1 MNNIVTSLV
10 TRITIAMFAVV
21 LLSMST
27 IIYYWGFVVAPALKE
42 NEQSE
47 VELLISPYTQI
58 IESAVDKNDRQV
70 LDEVLN
76 RLSLLEDPTSHEP
89 IIVRIAVNLV
99 DGTVIE
105 RRNNS
110 PFVVK
115 PFRAETP
122 LFSPSTMNLLGSVTL
137 EYSDAYYQRLMIDVR
152 AEIAWALVVTVLLL
166 LFLQFWVRRLLQ
178 PLSELS
184 NTLSSTDFDKDVQ
197 IPEIDKKMTSEIG
210 QVWNAVQQLFI
221 RLKQRDQDVAEEH
234 RTAQM
239 ALEKKL
245 EAEAANYEKSQFL
258 ANMSHELRTPLNAI
272 IGYSEMLYED
282 AEERKDDTQ
291 IEDLSRIR
299 TAGRHLLS
307 LINDV
312 LDLSRIELGKTEL
325 YLEDVSLPE
334 LINQVVATVQP
345 LVITNNNNLIV
356 NCPETLGGVY
366 IDASKFRQTLINII
380 GNAAKFTRDG
390 IITLTV
396 NREMVPGTGVETG
409 WIVVRVKDTGIGISK
424 EQQKKLFQAFTQAD
438 ESTTR
443 IFGGTG
449 LGLAISRN
457 ICRLMGGDITVNSQL
472 NEGSEF
478 CVRIP
483 AHVADAE
490 NEINVYS
497 GNENGDKRAFARKRV
512 QFDLA
517 QINERRNKISKILV
531 IDDDASV
538 VDLLERT
545 LGQEGY
551 QVECV
556 THGDD
561 GLEQARKIMPD
572 LILLDILISDVSGWS
587 ILAQLKKDP
596 AVAHIPVIMHSVL
609 DERSTAFALGA
620 SDYLFKPASHSRLLE
635 VLLRNLRRQKGINI
649 LVIDDDVDTRRLM
662 RMVFENEGWDV
673 IEEVD
678 GDLGLIRVMENHP
691 SAIVLDLNM
700 PRMNGEEF
708 LERLDEKPEYRDI
721 PVLALTGKILT
732 PEEREKIIKK
742 VDLLVEK
749 GPHSVDNLLARLRVL
764 INGES
769 VKAAV

>member
-1 MNNIVTSLV
+1 MPSLV
-10 TRITIAMFAVV
+10 SRISMAMIAVV
-21 LLSMST
+21 LLSASA
-27 IIYYWGFVVAPALKE
+27 IVYYWLFVVAPALKA

-58 IESAVDKNDRQV
+58 LEMAVDEGDRQIIN
-70 LDEVLN
+70 DVLN
-76 RLSLLEDPTSHEP
+76 QLSLLEDPASNEP
-89 IIVRIAVNLV
+89 IVVRIAVSLV

-105 RRNNS
+105 RRNIS
-110 PFVVK
+110 PSVVE

-152 AEIAWALVVTVLLL
+152 SEIAWALIVAFLLL
-166 LFLQFWVRRLLQ
+166 VILQLWVRRLLQ
-178 PLSELS
+178 PLGELS
-184 NTLSSTDFDKDVQ
+184 KTLSVADLNNDVRLSKSSV
-197 IPEIDKKMTSEIG
+197 EIMTSEVG
-210 QVWNAVQQLFI
+210 QVWHAVQQLFV
-221 RLKQRDQDVAEEH
+221 RLKQRDKDVAEEH
-234 RTAQM
+234 KAAQS
-239 ALEKKL
+239 ALEEKL
-245 EAEAANYEKSQFL
+245 EAEAASYEKSQFL

-272 IGYSEMLYED
+272 IGYSEMLYEE
-282 AEERKDDTQ
+282 AEEKNDYSQT
-291 IEDLSRIR
+291 EDIGRIQ

-325 YLEDVSLPE
+325 YLEDADLPGLIDEVVDTVNSL
-334 LINQVVATVQP
+334 VVM
-345 LVITNNNNLIV
+345 NNNNLVV
-356 NCPETLGGVY
+356 NCDKNLGGIH

-396 NREMVPGTGVETG
+396 NRETAPGTGVETG

-424 EQQKKLFQAFTQAD
+424 EHQKKLFRAFTQAD

-443 IFGGTG
+443 AFGGTG

-472 NEGSEF
+472 DKGSEF

-483 AHVADAE
+483 SNVTKA
-490 NEINVYS
+490 EININNKDADESEKILVS
-497 GNENGDKRAFARKRV
+497 RKMRVEDKPV
-512 QFDLA
+512 ET
-517 QINERRNKISKILV
+517 NERRNKTSKILV
-531 IDDDASV
+531 IDDDPTDI
-538 VDLLERT
+538 DLLKRA
-545 LGQEGY
+545 LGSEGY

-561 GLEQARKIMPD
+561 GLKQACKIMPD
-572 LILLDILISDVSGWS
+572 LIILDILISDVSGWS

-596 AVAHIPVIMHSVL
+596 VVAHIPVVMNSVL

-620 SDYLFKPASHSRLLE
+620 SDYLFKPANHKTLSNTI
-635 VLLRNLRRQKGINI
+635 LRNLRRQEGINI

-662 RMVFENEGWDV
+662 RMVFENEGWSV

-700 PRMNGEEF
+700 PRMSGEEF
-708 LERLDEKPEYRDI
+708 LTLLDKKTEYRDI
-721 PVLALTGKILT
+721 PVLALTGKNLT
-732 PEEREKIIKK
+732 DCEREDLMKD
-742 VDLLVEK
+742 VDMLVEK
-749 GPHSVDNLLARLRVL
+749 GPHSVEELLARLRVL
-764 INGES
+764 INDSPVE
-769 VKAAV
+769 AVM

>member
-1 MNNIVTSLV
+1 MNNIFPSLV
-10 TRITIAMFAVV
+10 SRISIAMFAVV
-21 LLSMST
+21 LLSMSA
-27 IIYYWGFVVAPALKE
+27 IIYYWAFVVAPALKA

-58 IESAVDKNDRQV
+58 LETAVDEGDRQA
-70 LDEVLN
+70 LENVLN
-76 RLSLLEDPTSHEP
+76 QLSLLEDPASHEP
-89 IIVRIAVNLV
+89 IVVRIAVDLL

-110 PFVVK
+110 SFVVE

-152 AEIAWALVVTVLLL
+152 SEIAWTLLVAVMLL
-166 LFLQFWVRRLLQ
+166 LFLQLWVRKLLQ

-184 NTLSSTDFDKDVQ
+184 NTLSATDLDKDAQ
-197 IPEIDKKMTSEIG
+197 IPETNMKMTSEVG
-210 QVWNAVQQLFI
+210 QVWRAVQHLFV
-221 RLKQRDQDVAEEH
+221 RLKQRDKDVAEEH
-234 RTAQM
+234 RLAQL
-239 ALEKKL
+239 ALEEKL

-282 AEERKDDTQ
+282 AKDKNDITQ
-291 IEDLSRIR
+291 TKDLGSIR

-312 LDLSRIELGKTEL
+312 LDLSRIEVGKTEL
-325 YLEDVSLPE
+325 YLTDENLPE
-334 LINQVVATVQP
+334 LIGEVVDTIQP
-345 LVITNNNNLIV
+345 LLVTNNNNLV
-356 NCPETLGGVY
+356 VECDADLGSVHV
-366 IDASKFRQTLINII
+366 DAPKFRQTLINIL
-380 GNAAKFTRDG
+380 GNATKFTRDG
-390 IITLTV
+390 IIKLSV
-396 NREMVPGTGVETG
+396 SREMAPGTGVETG
-409 WIVVRVKDTGIGISK
+409 WIVVRIKDTGIGISK
-424 EQQKKLFQAFTQAD
+424 EQQKKLFRAFTQAD

-443 IFGGTG
+443 VFGGSG

-472 NEGSEF
+472 DEGSEF

-483 AHVADAE
+483 SHVTDVEAAE
-490 NEINVYS
+490 NIGVINES
-497 GNENGDKRAFARKRV
+497 KNKRAIKRKRRKNS
-512 QFDLA
+512 LTKT
-517 QINERRNKISKILV
+517 NERRNKVSKILV

-545 LGQEGY
+545 LGLDGY
-551 QVECV
+551 QVDCITQGNDSLNE
-556 THGDD
+556 
-561 GLEQARKIMPD
+561 ARKIMPD

-596 AVAHIPVIMHSVL
+596 AVAHIPVVMHSAL
-609 DERSTAFALGA
+609 DERSTAYALGA
-620 SDYLFKPASHSRLLE
+620 SDYLSKPASRDMLSE
-635 VLLRNLRRQKGINI
+635 VMLRNLRRREGVNI
-649 LVIDDDVDTRRLM
+649 LIIDDDTDTRRLM

-673 IEEVD
+673 IEEID

-691 SAIVLDLNM
+691 SAIILDLNM

-708 LERLDEKPEYRDI
+708 LVQLDKKTEYRNI
-721 PVLALTGKILT
+721 PVLALTGKSLT
-732 PEEREKIIKK
+732 DYEKKELMK
-742 VDLLVEK
+742 NVDLLVEK
-749 GPHSVDNLLARLRVL
+749 GPHSIDNLLVRLRAL
-764 INGES
+764 INDEPI
-769 VKAAV
+769 KTAV